1 MIPRFSIACIP
12 LAVWLFSGAK
22 LLVKSLYLAL
32 HYQFSLV
39 LSAELF
45 AIAWILASIKHRFI
59 LRKSMLK
66 QHELDAQLLIKEI
79 SPWTFIKRSFSSKR
93 MFVII
98 SMSVISS
105 LLHRSTTIPLLS
117 FLMCSSV
124 SYALFKTSLAHWKS
138 LKELKSKYSVYYY

>member
-1 MIPRFSIACIP
+1 
-12 LAVWLFSGAK
+12 
-22 LLVKSLYLAL
+22 
-32 HYQFSLV
+32 
-39 LSAELF
+39 
-45 AIAWILASIKHRFI
+45 
-59 LRKSMLK
+59 
-66 QHELDAQLLIKEI
+66 
-79 SPWTFIKRSFSSKR
+79 

>member
-45 AIAWILASIKHRFI
+45 AIAWIHRFI
-59 LRKSMLK
+59 LSKSMLK
-66 QHELDAQLLIKEI
+66 QHELDAQLLIKKF
-79 SPWTFIKRSFSSKR
+79 PRG
-93 MFVII
+93 
-98 SMSVISS
+98 
-105 LLHRSTTIPLLS
+105 LLLKGP
-117 FLMCSSV
+117 
-124 SYALFKTSLAHWKS
+124 SYPNVCL
-138 LKELKSKYSVYYY
+138 